1 MKTRNILPAMAVAI
15 LIICLSLG
23 VTSAATTSSSSS
35 ISSVT
40 NNTVTSHAVV
50 GNVTKP
56 PAKIWTKYLHKSG
69 SISTT
74 PIWSTDIGFVEKWG
88 VFGNASSKNKV
99 GIILGVHPQEGN
111 IHTAM
116 WSAIKTLSPSLKKS
130 QIYVYYVRLGYSQ
143 NAVSRDRSRLLGQI
157 IANKIV
163 VPNVDKS
170 FKLIIDVHGN
180 AGNYINNGVMM
191 KNFIFAPSQGT
202 LSKSYAYKIINKS
215 SSVKA
220 WMQLNKNGSL
230 YYPPSQTSP
239 KYVTLPIAAKGVPAL
254 VLELYKAGSVTQ
266 TDLFN
271 KCKQLLYVINAITY
285 V

>member
-1 MKTRNILPAMAVAI
+1 MAFAMLIL
-15 LIICLSLG
+15 CLSLG
-23 VTSAATTSSSSS
+23 VTSAATPSSSAS
-35 ISSVT
+35 ISSAT
-40 NNTVTSHAVV
+40 NSTVTSSHALV

-56 PAKIWTKYLHKSG
+56 KVIWTKYLHKGG

-74 PIWSTDIGFVEKWG
+74 PQWSTDIGFVQKWG

-99 GIILGVHPQEGN
+99 GLILGVHPQEGN

-116 WSAIKTLSPSLKKS
+116 WSAINTLSPSLKNS

-157 IANKIV
+157 IAQKIV

-202 LSKSYAYKIINKS
+202 LSKSYAYKIINKAP
-215 SSVKA
+215 SVKA

-266 TDLFN
+266 TDLYN

>member
-1 MKTRNILPAMAVAI
+1 MKTRNILPAMAVAM

-23 VTSAATTSSSSS
+23 VTSAATPSSSSS
-35 ISSVT
+35 INSPT

-50 GNVTKP
+50 GTATKP
-56 PAKIWTKYLHKSG
+56 PAVIWTKYLHKSG
-69 SISTT
+69 SISST
-74 PIWSTDIGFVEKWG
+74 PLWNTDIGFVQKWG

-99 GIILGVHPQEGN
+99 GLILGVHPQEGN

-116 WSAIKTLSPSLKKS
+116 WSAINSLSPALKNT

-143 NAVSRDRSRLLGQI
+143 NAVSRDKSRLLGQI
-157 IANKIV
+157 IANKII
-163 VPNVDKS
+163 VPNVDSS

-180 AGNYINNGVMM
+180 AGNYNNNGVIM

-202 LSKSYAYKIINKS
+202 LSKNYAFKIINKA

-220 WMQLNKNGSL
+220 WMQLNKNGTL

-239 KYVTLPIAAKGVPAL
+239 AYVTLPIAKKGVPAL
-254 VLELYKAGSVTQ
+254 VLELYKAGAVTQ
-266 TDLFN
+266 ADLVA
-271 KCKQLLYVINAITY
+271 KCKSLLYVINAIAY

>member
-1 MKTRNILPAMAVAI
+1 MKTRNILPAMAVAM

-23 VTSAATTSSSSS
+23 VTSAATPSSSSS
-35 ISSVT
+35 INSQT

-50 GNVTKP
+50 GTVTNP
-56 PAKIWTKYLHKSG
+56 PAVIWTKYLHKSG
-69 SISTT
+69 SISST
-74 PIWSTDIGFVEKWG
+74 PLWNTDIGFVQKWG

-99 GIILGVHPQEGN
+99 GLILGVHPQEGN

-116 WSAIKTLSPSLKKS
+116 WSAINTLSPALKNS
-130 QIYVYYVRLGYSQ
+130 RIYVYYVRLGYSQ
-143 NAVSRDRSRLLGQI
+143 NAADRDKSRLLGQI
-157 IANKIV
+157 IANKII
-163 VPNVDKS
+163 VPNVDTS

-202 LSKSYAYKIINKS
+202 LSKSYANKIINKAP
-215 SSVKA
+215 SVKA
-220 WMQLNKNGSL
+220 WMQLNKNGTL

-239 KYVTLPIAAKGVPAL
+239 AYVTLPIAKKGVPAL
-254 VLELYKAGSVTQ
+254 VLELYKAGTVTQ
-266 TDLFN
+266 ADLIT

>member
-1 MKTRNILPAMAVAI
+1 MKTRNILPAMAVAM

-23 VTSAATTSSSSS
+23 VTSAATPSSSSS
-35 ISSVT
+35 INSAS
-40 NNTVTSHAVV
+40 NNTITSHAVV
-50 GNVTKP
+50 GNTTKK
-56 PAKIWTKYLHKSG
+56 PAIIWTKYLHKGG

-74 PIWSTDIGFVEKWG
+74 PIWSTDIGFVQKWG

-99 GIILGVHPQEGN
+99 GLILGVHPQEGN

-116 WSAIKTLSPSLKKS
+116 WSAINTLSPSLKNC
-130 QIYVYYVRLGYSQ
+130 QIYVYYVRLGVSQ
-143 NAVSRDRSRLLGQI
+143 NAVSRDQSRYLGQV

-163 VPNVDKS
+163 VPNVDTS

-202 LSKSYAYKIINKS
+202 LSKNYAFKIINKAP
-215 SSVKA
+215 SVKA
-220 WMQLNKNGSL
+220 WMQLNKNGTL

-239 KYVTLPIAAKGVPAL
+239 AYVTLPIAKKGVPAL
-254 VLELYKAGSVTQ
+254 VLELYKAGTVTQ
-266 TDLFN
+266 TDLIY
-271 KCKQLLYVINAITY
+271 KCKQLLYVLNAIAY

>member
-1 MKTRNILPAMAVAI
+1 MAVAMLI
-15 LIICLSLG
+15 LCLSLG
-23 VTSAATTSSSSS
+23 VTSAATPSSSSS
-35 ISSVT
+35 ISSAT
-40 NNTVTSHAVV
+40 NNTVTSSHAVV
-50 GNVTKP
+50 GTVTKP
-56 PAKIWTKYLHKSG
+56 KVIWTKYLTKGG

-74 PIWSTDIGFVEKWG
+74 PKWSTDIGFVQKWG

-116 WSAIKTLSPSLKKS
+116 WSAINTLSPSLKKC
-130 QIYVYYVRLGYSQ
+130 QINVYYVRLGYSQ

-157 IANKIV
+157 IAQKIV
-163 VPNVDKS
+163 VPDVNTS
-170 FKLIIDVHGN
+170 NYKLIIDVHGN

-202 LSKSYAYKIINKS
+202 LSKSYAYKIINKAP
-215 SSVKA
+215 SVKA

-239 KYVTLPIAAKGVPAL
+239 AYVTLPIAKKGVPAL

-266 TDLFN
+266 TDLVA
-271 KCKQLLYVINAITY
+271 KCKQILYVINAITY